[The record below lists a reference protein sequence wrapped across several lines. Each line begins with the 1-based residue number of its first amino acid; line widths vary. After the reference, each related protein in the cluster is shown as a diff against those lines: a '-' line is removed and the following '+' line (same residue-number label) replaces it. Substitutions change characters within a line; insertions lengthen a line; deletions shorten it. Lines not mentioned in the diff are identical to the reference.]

1 LINSRCENEFAQWWL
16 PALIPLLDK
25 FIEEYGKAVKG
36 EPGDSSFWNSCVKRG
51 GRLGSTA
58 KTSFNGWI
66 NILFP
71 FIMENKN
78 RFMVPY
84 SSSNDYVL

>member
-1 LINSRCENEFAQWWL
+1 LINSRCENDFAEWWL

-51 GRLGSTA
+51 GRLGST
-58 KTSFNGWI
+58 
-66 NILFP
+66 
-71 FIMENKN
+71 
-78 RFMVPY
+78 R
-84 SSSNDYVL
+84 